1 MNELKC
7 GACLFRDICTPKY
20 DCDHYF
26 PADDPAEDEF
36 IDTYI
41 EEQRDV
47 FYDEW
52 WRYTAE
58 WN

>member
-7 GACLFRDICTPKY
+7 GACLFRDICTSRNG
-20 DCDHYF
+20 CDYYF
-26 PADDPAEDEF
+26 PANDLAEDEY
-36 IDTYI
+36 DYTYI
-41 EEQRDV
+41 EEQRDM

-52 WRYTAE
+52 WRYATE

>member
-7 GACLFRDICTPKY
+7 GTCLFRDICNAKY
-20 DCDHYF
+20 NCSHYF
-26 PADDPAEDEF
+26 PAGDTAEDEF

-52 WRYTAE
+52 WRYATE

>member
-7 GACLFRDICTPKY
+7 GACQFRDICSPMY
-20 DCDHYF
+20 DCPYYF
-26 PADDPAEDEF
+26 PADGIAADEY

-52 WRYTAE
+52 WKYTAE

>member
-1 MNELKC
+1 MNELNC

-52 WRYTAE
+52 WRYAAE
-58 WN
+58 